1 MFLKNE
7 MKVKIFANNN
17 DHWKLVLKAR
27 FCKYIFVLVTNICT
41 FSLIFFHWWKTLLI
55 PIKETF

>member
-17 DHWKLVLKAR
+17 DHWKLVLKALL
-27 FCKYIFVLVTNICT
+27 KGI
-41 FSLIFFHWWKTLLI
+41 TLML
-55 PIKETF
+55 